1 MRRLGLVLACAVAL
15 PVTGLT
21 GVTSLTVS
29 TAHAQSG
36 DWGVKRDPFN
46 ATDIARYKAV
56 LRTNPHDAAAL
67 AKLLEMYR
75 RYRTIDLLKDEY
87 QKLIDRFPDDVAAL
101 VVMGRLQRTTGD
113 DARALELFQ
122 RAVARRDDDAQT
134 WLLIGELEKAASKA
148 KDARAAYD
156 KALAH
161 AQHSD
166 MKKKVLRALAD
177 LALATGDNDG
187 ANA

>member
-1 MRRLGLVLACAVAL
+1 MRRIGFVLACALAAL
-15 PVTGLT
+15 SVTGPVTG
-21 GVTSLTVS
+21 SLAV
-29 TAHAQSG
+29 AQPAG

-46 ATDIARYKAV
+46 ATDIARYKAA
-56 LRTNPHDAAAL
+56 LRGNPHDASAL

-87 QKLIDRFPDDVAAL
+87 QKLIDKNADDVPAL
-101 VVMGRLQRTTGD
+101 IVMGRLQRATGD

-122 RAVARRDDDAQT
+122 RAVARRDDDAST

-148 KDARAAYD
+148 KEARAAYD

-161 AQHSD
+161 AAQ
-166 MKKKVLRALAD
+166 K
-177 LALATGDNDG
+177 
-187 ANA
+187 